1 MAKEEKTITEKEVE
15 HLLELSRMEIQDKE
29 KKQLADELNGILNY
43 VRELERIPTA
53 GINLDAGDFSKKDL
67 RTDQP
72 ETEDLSDWEKLID
85 AFSERK
91 EKWLKIPPVF
101 DR

>member
-1 MAKEEKTITEKEVE
+1 MTKEKKAITEKAVE
-15 HLLELSRMEIQDKE
+15 HLLELSRMKIKDRE

-43 VRELERIPTA
+43 VRELEKIPTD
-53 GINLDAGDFSKKDL
+53 GINLNAGDFSEKDL
-67 RTDQP
+67 RADQP
-72 ETEDLSDWEKLID
+72 ETEKLSDWEKLID
-85 AFSERK
+85 VFSERK

>member
-1 MAKEEKTITEKEVE
+1 MAKEERAITEKTVE
-15 HLLELSRMEIQDKE
+15 HLLELSRVEIQDKE

-43 VRELERIPTA
+43 VRELEKIPTE
-53 GINLDAGDFSKKDL
+53 GINLNASDFSEKDL
-67 RTDQP
+67 RADQP
-72 ETEDLSDWEKLID
+72 ETEKLSDWEKLID

>member
-1 MAKEEKTITEKEVE
+1 M
-15 HLLELSRMEIQDKE
+15 ELSRVEIQDKE

-43 VRELERIPTA
+43 VRELEKIPTE
-53 GINLDAGDFSKKDL
+53 GINLDAGDFSEKDL
-67 RTDQP
+67 RADLP
-72 ETEDLSDWEKLID
+72 EKLSDWERLID
-85 AFSERK
+85 AFGERK

>member
-1 MAKEEKTITEKEVE
+1 MAKEEKTITEKTVE

-43 VRELERIPTA
+43 VRELEKIPTE
-53 GINLDAGDFSKKDL
+53 GINLDAGDFSEKDL
-67 RTDQP
+67 RADQP
-72 ETEDLSDWEKLID
+72 ETEKLSDWEKLID

>member
-1 MAKEEKTITEKEVE
+1 MAKEGGAITEKEVE

-29 KKQLADELNGILNY
+29 KKKLADELNGILDY
-43 VRELERIPTA
+43 VRELEKIPTA
-53 GINLDAGDFSKKDL
+53 EINLDAGDFSKKDL

-72 ETEDLSDWEKLID
+72 ETEKLGDWEKLID

-91 EKWLKIPPVF
+91 ERWLKIPPVF